1 MSAAYIK
8 QVAVSALNGFDAA
21 MLSLGLSG
29 GKRQGHEY
37 LPLNPLR
44 GDHKPGSFS
53 INTTNGKWS
62 EFAADQSG
70 GDLVSLA
77 AYLWNVKQ
85 GEAAESLADMMGLT
99 IVKPKRATGTRKQAG
114 NTSAPPVTSKP
125 QTAPAKAPPVD
136 ADVCVMPVP
145 DDAPAPPASHSRH
158 GKPSHRYA
166 YTTEA
171 GVVNFYHD
179 RYEPKNADDRN
190 QFSPLTLWRNKAG
203 RLEWKFKAPPDLRP
217 LFGLPR
223 LSAFPDAGVWFVEGE
238 KAAQAACE
246 LLPFNPVL
254 SWQGGAQAVSKGDYS
269 PVKGRACIVWP
280 DNDQPGVK
288 AAGDL
293 VKQLQAA
300 GAASVYLVNLS
311 ALALL
316 PEWSEDGQS
325 AVLNDGDP
333 LAIGDDAAD
342 LVARGWQVEHFALL
356 LSRPG
361 WYAKELA
368 QDVAAPEVISTPIQA
383 PAVEAQAQP
392 NKRGFELM
400 DDGVYYLGVTKEG
413 MFLPP
418 RWICGRLEVLAQ
430 TRNSHN
436 GEWGKLVT
444 FSDPDFNK
452 KRIVI
457 PSTSFNGEGLDATGK
472 LLSDGLRIAAK
483 ARPLVLEYLQ
493 ESEPSARGRTTS
505 RTGWHGKTRDEL
517 VFVLPDG
524 AVGASGADSEEYI
537 FDSGAPDASPFTQRG
552 TLKQWRENVSALC
565 AGNSRLVFAVCTAF
579 ASPLLHLINEESGGF
594 HYRGGSSDGKTTA
607 LRAAA
612 SVCGSPEYMQR
623 WRATDNGLEALAMT
637 HCDAPLLLDELKQI
651 EARVA
656 GETAYML
663 ANGSGKARA
672 NQNGGSRQQAKWRLI
687 FLSAGELSLSQHMA
701 EANKKVHAGQE
712 LRMADIPADAGAG
725 LGCFEQL
732 HGQANG
738 HEFSKALAGVMGRYY
753 GTAFPEFV
761 RGALVA
767 GEELET
773 SLRAAQAAF
782 EKVAL
787 SDTASGQ
794 ARRAAAR
801 FALVGAAGEFATE
814 WGITGW
820 GAGESMKAAQSCF
833 RAWLVAY
840 GGEGNQ
846 EQRAILQQVRLFFQ
860 LHGEA
865 RFSDF
870 SRAVT
875 DDTHAPRVMN
885 KVGWRKYDKLKD
897 ETEYYVYSEPFKTE
911 ICKGLDHLAV
921 AHLLIE
927 KGYMRRGDGKNLR
940 PKVSLPGEGSQRVFH
955 VLPAI
960 FGEENA

>member
-8 QVAVSALNGFDAA
+8 QVAAAALNSFDAA
-21 MLSLGLSG
+21 MASLGLSG

-44 GDHKPGSFS
+44 GDHMPGSFS

-62 EFAADQSG
+62 EFAADQRG

-77 AYLWNVKQ
+77 AYLWSVKQ
-85 GEAAESLADMMGLT
+85 GEAAESLADAMGLT
-99 IVKPKRATGTRKQAG
+99 IPKPKRATAARKQAV
-114 NTSAPPVTSKP
+114 NTSTPLTPIKP
-125 QTAPAKAPPVD
+125 KTAPSKAVSVD
-136 ADVCVMPVP
+136 AGVCVMPVP
-145 DDAPAPPASHSRH
+145 DDALLPPASHSRH

-166 YTTEA
+166 YTTAA
-171 GVVNFYHD
+171 GLVNFYHD
-179 RYEPKNADDRN
+179 RYEPKTPDDRK

-223 LSAFPDAGVWFVEGE
+223 LSTFPDAEVWFVEGE

-246 LLPFNPVL
+246 LLPVNPVL

-269 PVKGRACIVWP
+269 PIKGRDCVVWP

-300 GAASVYLVNLS
+300 GAASVSLVNLA
-311 ALALL
+311 ALALM
-316 PEWSEDGQS
+316 PEWGADEMTALLTDGE
-325 AVLNDGDP
+325 P
-333 LAIGDDAAD
+333 LAVGDDAAD
-342 LVARGWQVEHFALL
+342 LLARGWQSEHFALL
-356 LSRPG
+356 QNRPE
-361 WYAKELA
+361 WIVKELA
-368 QDVAAPEVISTPIQA
+368 LVVDAQELMSAPIQA
-383 PAVEAQAQP
+383 PAVEAQMQP

-400 DDGVYYLGVTKEG
+400 DDGVHYLGVTKDG
-413 MFLPP
+413 LFLPP

-430 TRNSHN
+430 TRNSNN
-436 GEWGKLVT
+436 GEWGKLVS

-472 LLSDGLRIAAK
+472 LLSEGLSIAPK

-493 ESEPSARGRTTS
+493 EGKPKSRGRTTS

-552 TLKQWRENVSALC
+552 TLKQWRENVAVLC

-579 ASPLLHLINEESGGF
+579 ASPLLHLIGEESGGF

-672 NQNGGSRQQAKWRLI
+672 NQNGGSRAQAKWRLI

-701 EANKKVHAGQE
+701 EANKKVHVGQE

-738 HEFSKALAGVMGRYY
+738 HEFSKALVGVMGRYY

-761 RGALVA
+761 RGALAA
-767 GEELET
+767 GETMET
-773 SLRAAQAAF
+773 SLREGQAAF
-782 EKVAL
+782 EKAEL
-787 SDTASGQ
+787 SGTASGQ

-801 FALVGAAGEFATE
+801 FALVGAAGEFASE

-820 GAGESMKAAQSCF
+820 EPGESMKAAQSCF
-833 RAWLVAY
+833 RAWLGSY

-846 EQRAILQQVRLFFQ
+846 EQRAILQQVRHFLQ
-860 LHGEA
+860 SHGEA
-865 RFSDF
+865 RCSDF

-885 KVGWRKYDKLKD
+885 KVGWRKYDKAKD
-897 ETEYYVYSEPFKTE
+897 ETEYYIYSEPFKAE
-911 ICKGLDHLAV
+911 ICKGLDYKSV
-921 AHLLIE
+921 ARLLIE
-927 KGYMRRGDGKNLR
+927 KGFMRKGDGKNLA
-940 PKVSLPGEGSQRVFH
+940 PKVDLPGEGKQRVFH
-955 VLPAI
+955 ILPAI
-960 FGEENA
+960 FGGDDD